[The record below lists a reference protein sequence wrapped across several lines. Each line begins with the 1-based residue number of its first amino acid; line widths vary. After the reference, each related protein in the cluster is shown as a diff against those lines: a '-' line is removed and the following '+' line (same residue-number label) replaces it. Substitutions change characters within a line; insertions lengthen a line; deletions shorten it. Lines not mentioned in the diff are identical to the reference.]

1 MGLINILIIY
11 TNYKKM
17 HNLVSRLNSLF
28 AFTITTL
35 GALAFC
41 LYASSSYYTSN
52 NTVKLDTNRIAVK
65 YMTEFTNGKK
75 RNDLG
80 FLNFDMNVDLEPLFN
95 WNVKQLF
102 LYLTAEYE
110 TDHNALNQVVI
121 WDKIVLKGENYK
133 LQMKNA
139 KSKYYLWDDGNGL
152 KGNKNVTI
160 YLSWNVVPNVGG
172 LPNIAGTGNHQIR
185 FPSNYASNQ

>member
-1 MGLINILIIY
+1 
-11 TNYKKM
+11 M